1 MAGTIGVF
9 FAVNKI
15 QNNLIII
22 IMISFITFMYTA
34 LLQHNIYVCISI
46 FI

>member
-9 FAVNKI
+9 FAVNKT
-15 QNNLIII
+15 QDNLIII
-22 IMISFITFMYTA
+22 IISFITFVYTA